1 MYSSEPMS
9 EREAKSLSGVADEL
23 SVAAQ
28 KALNAAQSLT
38 LVTNS
43 ETLVNLFKLVKDLAD
58 TAKKTELNSHGI
70 EQSSQKIVSSFENLT
85 ENINS
90 FLSKVDNI
98 DMSKLDGFCLTFE
111 RFADQ
116 LSKDISLYK
125 EVTDESSKEIANLN
139 SSLDITKWISVIVGI
154 CLFLGGLFL
163 YFGAILPMNK
173 KQQEVVE
180 SIGEKSERFQNL
192 LLQRQIDLEHIK
204 KIEALLNQKQKDF
217 EEAIDFIKYLNN
229 YDENTLLINKG
240 RFDNY
245 RNKRNQ

>member
-38 LVTNS
+38 LATNS

-58 TAKKTELNSHGI
+58 TAKKTELNSHDI
-70 EQSSQKIVSSFENLT
+70 EQSSQKIVSIFENLT

-111 RFADQ
+111 RLADQ

-125 EVTDESSKEIANLN
+125 EVADASVREIDALRA
-139 SSLDITKWISVIVGI
+139 SLGFTKWTSVVIAA
-154 CLFLGGLFL
+154 CLVVGGLFL
-163 YFGAILPMNK
+163 WIGAILPLLKSQSEFTANF
-173 KQQEVVE
+173 
-180 SIGEKSERFQNL
+180 GETSEKFSTML
-192 LLQRQIDLEHIK
+192 MQRQIDLEHIK
-204 KIEALLNQKQKDF
+204 EIEALLAQKQK
-217 EEAIDFIKYLNN
+217 ENQYYIDFIKYLNY

-240 RFDNY
+240 KFDKSIN
-245 RNKRNQ
+245 R

>member
-9 EREAKSLSGVADEL
+9 EREARSLSGVADEL

-38 LVTNS
+38 LATNS

-58 TAKKTELNSHGI
+58 TAKKTELNGHGI
-70 EQSSQKIVSSFENLT
+70 EQSSQKIVSTFENLT

-111 RFADQ
+111 RLADQ

-139 SSLDITKWISVIVGI
+139 SSLDITKWISAIVGI
-154 CLFLGGLFL
+154 CLFIGGLFL
-163 YFGAILPMNK
+163 YFGAILPLSNS
-173 KQQEVVE
+173 QSEVVDA
-180 SIGEKSERFQNL
+180 IGEKSARYIQL
-192 LLQRQIDLEHIK
+192 MDQRRAD
-204 KIEALLNQKQKDF
+204 IETINQKDAEILDLQTQNK
-217 EEAIDFIKYLNN
+217 EAIDFIRFLNH
-229 YDENTLLINKG
+229 YDNDLIRLKKKE
-240 RFDNY
+240 FDAL
-245 RNKRNQ
+245 KR

>member
-38 LVTNS
+38 LATNS
-43 ETLVNLFKLVKDLAD
+43 ETLVNLFKMVKDLAD
-58 TAKKTELNSHGI
+58 TAKKTELNGHGI
-70 EQSSQKIVSSFENLT
+70 EQSSQKIVSTFENLT

-111 RFADQ
+111 RLADQ

-125 EVTDESSKEIANLN
+125 EVTDESSKKIENLR
-139 SSLDITKWISVIVGI
+139 SSLDVTNWISGIVGI
-154 CLFLGGLFL
+154 CLFIGGLFL
-163 YFGAILPMNK
+163 YFGAILPLNNS
-173 KQQEVVE
+173 QSEVVDA
-180 SIGEKSERFQNL
+180 IGEKSARYIQL
-192 LLQRQIDLEHIK
+192 LDQRRAD
-204 KIEALLNQKQKDF
+204 IEVISQKDA
-217 EEAIDFIKYLNN
+217 EILDLQTQNKKAIEFIRFLNH
-229 YDENTLLINKG
+229 YDNDLILLKKKE
-240 RFDNY
+240 FDAL
-245 RNKRNQ
+245 KR

>member
-9 EREAKSLSGVADEL
+9 EREARSLSSVVDEL

-38 LVTNS
+38 LATNS

-58 TAKKTELNSHGI
+58 TAKKTELNGHGI

-111 RFADQ
+111 RLADQ

-139 SSLDITKWISVIVGI
+139 SSLDITKWISAIMGI
-154 CLFLGGLFL
+154 CLFIGGFLL
-163 YFGAILPMNK
+163 YFGAILP
-173 KQQEVVE
+173 
-180 SIGEKSERFQNL
+180 
-192 LLQRQIDLEHIK
+192 LQRSQSEVAAAIGAKSDRYIQLMDQRRAD
-204 KIEALLNQKQKDF
+204 IETIKQKDA
-217 EEAIDFIKYLNN
+217 EILDLQTQNKEAIDFVRFLNH
-229 YDENTLLINKG
+229 YDNDLIRLKKKE
-240 RFDNY
+240 FDAL
-245 RNKRNQ
+245 KR

>member
-1 MYSSEPMS
+1 MSSFEPMS

-43 ETLVNLFKLVKDLAD
+43 ETLVNLFKLVKDLAVS
-58 TAKKTELNSHGI
+58 AKRTELNSHGI

-111 RFADQ
+111 RLADQ

-125 EVTDESSKEIANLN
+125 EVIDESSKEIANLR
-139 SSLDITKWISVIVGI
+139 SSLDVTKWISAIVGI
-154 CLFLGGLFL
+154 CLFIGGLFL
-163 YFGAILPMNK
+163 YFGAILPLSNS
-173 KQQEVVE
+173 QSEVVDA
-180 SIGEKSERFQNL
+180 IGEKSARYIQL
-192 LLQRQIDLEHIK
+192 MDQRRAD
-204 KIEALLNQKQKDF
+204 IEAIQQKDA
-217 EEAIDFIKYLNN
+217 EILDLQTQNKKMVDFILFLNH
-229 YDENTLLINKG
+229 YDKDLVLLKKKD
-240 RFDNY
+240 FDAS
-245 RNKRNQ
+245 KR